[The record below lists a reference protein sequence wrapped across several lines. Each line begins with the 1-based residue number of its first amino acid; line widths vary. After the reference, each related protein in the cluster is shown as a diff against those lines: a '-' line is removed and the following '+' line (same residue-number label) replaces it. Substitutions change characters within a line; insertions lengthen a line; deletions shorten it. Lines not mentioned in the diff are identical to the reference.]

1 MTESLVV
8 DENGTSSWR
17 TRQRAA
23 YLFRVGLACW
33 TDDQSFGRGN
43 LPSMAAYQPPELP
56 QQVGRGRCML
66 LATGPQ
72 QFYESTDQNVS
83 TNIETARRGSLHIHL
98 YGACFTQPVK
108 PPVQGGHGVAVGKNL
123 GQNSANTRHARARG
137 LEAPNRGHL
146 QALTVRQ
153 CSLAFARGHLQSALR
168 ATPHRRNLSNSK
180 GLRRLAFPGC
190 RFGHRFRRGTGPVAP
205 PRAGKGYRRLRVSL
219 QTRAAVSG
227 CRASEP

>member
-98 YGACFTQPVK
+98 YGACFIQPVK

-168 ATPHRRNLSNSK
+168 ATQLRLGTRRGVL
-180 GLRRLAFPGC
+180 LVA
-190 RFGHRFRRGTGPVAP
+190 RRGTA
-205 PRAGKGYRRLRVSL
+205 PRADPPGSVGHFL
-219 QTRAAVSG
+219 RAASG
-227 CRASEP
+227 TPKP